1 MMKHIRYSLRDNGI
15 GEVVFDHSELEVN
28 LLSSEVLLELE
39 SLLESIQ
46 QQKELKILL
55 FKSAK
60 KDIFIAGADIKEIK
74 VLHSREEALEK
85 VRQGRRILSMIS
97 TLEVPTLA
105 IIDGAALGGGFEL
118 ALACDFRLATE
129 NPKTKIGLPEVS
141 LGVMP
146 GFGGTVRLRDLIG
159 LQKALELILGSKQ
172 LNGKKAEHLGLV
184 DGCVPSGYLGF
195 KEERMIAEILDVKRR
210 AKILAKRHKATLLER
225 FAPSLIFTFAEKE
238 VMKKTKGNYPAP
250 LAVIEHFRKIA
261 KMELD
266 EALEAETRSFADLAV
281 TKESKHLIELF
292 FTSEALKHDIGIDSF
307 SVAKEIKRA
316 SVFGGGTMGSGITWL
331 FSKIDIPVRLK
342 VRRSEQIAETLHA
355 VNKSYMAIK
364 RRKRLTQRE
373 IDLKIDRISADTQM
387 RGFEKSDIAVEAI
400 VEDISAKQEL
410 YRTLEETLREDA
422 LIATNT
428 SSLSITKLA
437 ASMKHPERFVGMHFF
452 NPVDRMPLVEVIRGE
467 KSSDETT
474 ATVIALAKKAGKTPI
489 VVGDCPGFLV
499 NRLLIPYI
507 IESIRLYEEG
517 ESFEK
522 IDRLLSAF
530 GMPMGPFRLADEV
543 GLDVGYKVAK
553 ILEEGYGRRM
563 QCVPVFERIYS
574 DLGLLGKKKG
584 AGFYSY
590 AGGRTVPN
598 RSVTDLVKAKHSF
611 SADEI
616 IDRTLLVMVNEASR
630 ALEEGIVKNAAYL
643 DMAMV
648 MGTGFPPFRGGLLA
662 YADERGIHDV
672 VARLNDLS
680 NAYGERFV
688 PSGLLAAMAREKRTF
703 YEE

>member
-1 MMKHIRYSLRDNGI
+1 MMKHIRFRLHGDGI
-15 GEVVFDHSELEVN
+15 GEVIFDNSGLEVN

-39 SLLESIQ
+39 RVLESVA
-46 QQKELKILL
+46 QQKELKFLL

-60 KDIFIAGADIKEIK
+60 EGIFIAGADIKEIK
-74 VLHSREEALEK
+74 ALRSGEEALAK
-85 VRQGRRILSMIS
+85 VRQGRRILSMIAV
-97 TLEVPTLA
+97 LEVPTLA
-105 IIDGAALGGGFEL
+105 VIDGAALGGGFEL

-146 GFGGTVRLRDLIG
+146 GFGGTVRLRNLIG
-159 LQKALELILGSKQ
+159 LQKTLELILGSKQ

-184 DGCVPSGYLGF
+184 DSCVPSGYLGF
-195 KEERMIAEILDVKRR
+195 KESQMIADILDAEKR

-238 VMKKTKGNYPAP
+238 VLQKTKGNYPAP
-250 LAVIEHFRKIA
+250 LAVLEHFRKIA
-261 KMELD
+261 KMGLY
-266 EALEAETRSFADLAV
+266 EALEAETRSFAALAM

-292 FTSEALKHDIGIDSF
+292 FTSEALKHDTGIDSF

-331 FSKIDIPVRLK
+331 FSKIDTPVRLK
-342 VRRSEQIAETLHA
+342 VRRIEQIAETLRA
-355 VNKSYMAIK
+355 VNKSYMAIR

-373 IDLKIDRISADTQM
+373 IDLKIDRISADTLM
-387 RGFEKSDIAVEAI
+387 RGFEKSNIAVEAI
-400 VEDISAKQEL
+400 VEDMAAKQEL
-410 YRTLEETLREDA
+410 YKILEETLAEDA
-422 LIATNT
+422 IIATNT
-428 SSLSITKLA
+428 SSLAITKLA
-437 ASMKHPERFVGMHFF
+437 AAMKHPERFVGMHFF

-467 KSSDETT
+467 KSSDET
-474 ATVIALAKKAGKTPI
+474 AAAVIALAKRAGKTP
-489 VVGDCPGFLV
+489 VLVGDCPGFLV

-507 IESIRLYEEG
+507 IEAIHLYEEG
-517 ESFEK
+517 ENFEK
-522 IDRLLSAF
+522 IDRLLLAF

-543 GLDVGYKVAK
+543 GIDVGYKVAK

-563 QCVPVFERIYS
+563 QVAPVFERIYR
-574 DLGLLGKKKG
+574 DLGLLGRKNG
-584 AGFYSY
+584 AGFYTY
-590 AGGRTVPN
+590 TGYKTVPN
-598 RSVTDLVKAKHSF
+598 ASVINLVQAKRSF
-611 SADEI
+611 SEDEI

-672 VARLNDLS
+672 VAKLNNLS
-680 NAYGERFV
+680 NAYGERFK
-688 PSGLLAAMAREKRTF
+688 PSDLLAAMAREKRRF
-703 YEE
+703 YKE